1 MEFKPA
7 AIIGARVD
15 DEAEL
20 VVFSRCGRKKSRP
33 DGCAVGTVAA
43 GNAVFDDRSCRD
55 IKGDVLLRCG
65 FFIPFLPVLHVR
77 EVILVFFLFRSD

>member
-20 VVFSRCGRKKSRP
+20 VVFSHSGRKRSRP
-33 DGCAVGTVAA
+33 DGRAVGT
-43 GNAVFDDRSCRD
+43 GNAVFDDRSCSGHR
-55 IKGDVLLRCG
+55 GGC
-65 FFIPFLPVLHVR
+65 FA
-77 EVILVFFLFRSD
+77 